1 MAPAALLDL
10 IDLATIFGIGQWSFL
25 CTAAPQIS
33 REFGMAAEKL
43 DGRNSWLMSRFPVRL
58 PEGFHGQLVC
68 VRLLCGA
75 GDDGDLGSVGPI

>member
-1 MAPAALLDL
+1 
-10 IDLATIFGIGQWSFL
+10 
-25 CTAAPQIS
+25 
-33 REFGMAAEKL
+33 MAAEKL
-43 DGRNSWLMSRFPVRL
+43 DGRNSWLMSRFPVCL